1 MTLFL
6 FIAAILS
13 SIISG
18 MIGMGG
24 GVTLLA
30 AMTLVLPLNLI
41 IPIHGIVQLGSNLS
55 RTIILRKS
63 VHKTFFLYFA
73 IGTPFGAWLAY
84 KVLSKMT
91 QPDWALALIGL
102 VLLYVVFKPKH
113 LPEIRLSRKGYI
125 LLGLVAG
132 GLGCL
137 IGATGPLLAPFY
149 VRTDLSKEEM
159 VSTKSACQI
168 TIHLMKLPVFSA
180 LAFPYFDHAST
191 IGIMLIAVVIGT
203 KIGTELLRRLSTT
216 VFLNFIR
223 VVMFLISIRLF
234 YKTAQVYF

>member
-6 FIAAILS
+6 FTAAILS
-13 SIISG
+13 STISG

-30 AMTLVLPLNLI
+30 AMTLVLPFNLI
-41 IPIHGIVQLGSNLS
+41 IPIHGIVQLGSNFF

-63 VHKTFFLYFA
+63 VHKAYFRYFA
-73 IGTPFGAWLAY
+73 LGTPFGAWLAY
-84 KVLSKMT
+84 RVLSRMT

-102 VLLYVVFKPKH
+102 VLLYVVFKPKY
-113 LPEIRLSRKGYI
+113 LPEIRLSEKGY
-125 LLGLVAG
+125 LFLGMVAG
-132 GLGCL
+132 ALGCL

-180 LAFPYFDHAST
+180 LAFNYSEHALT

-203 KIGTELLRRLSTT
+203 KIGTELLRKLSTT

-223 VVMFLISIRLF
+223 IVMFLISIRLF
-234 YKTAQVYF
+234 YKVALVYY